1 VCLGFA
7 LTVSGPSD
15 KTLAGLAFPP
25 GCLLGSSRGYAEFRF
40 LHTRGGDRVFAPE
53 DEHAESNNRCNHVIQ
68 PTCPPSCLGPQSKA
82 SEQTDF
88 LSAEEDLHAA

>member
-1 VCLGFA
+1 LE
-7 LTVSGPSD
+7 PSD
-15 KTLAGLAFPP
+15 KTLADLAFPS
-25 GCLLGSSRGYAEFRF
+25 GCLLCEAGATQDSVSFTHVVAI
-40 LHTRGGDRVFAPE
+40 VCFAPE
-53 DEHAESNNRCNHVIQ
+53 DEHAESNNRCNQVIQ